1 MLGWMKHKLESR
13 FLAQLSITSDMQ
25 MIPPFMAE
33 IKEELKSLLM
43 QVKEE
48 SEKPALKLSSVQ
60 FTHSVVSDSLR
71 PHESQHARLSITN
84 SWSSLRLT
92 PIESVMPSSHL
103 ILCLPFLLLP
113 PIPPSIKVFS
123 NDSTLR
129 MRLPKHWSFSFS
141 I

>member
-71 PHESQHARLSITN
+71 PHELQHARSPCP
-84 SWSSLRLT
+84 SPT
-92 PIESVMPSSHL
+92 PGVHPNPCPSS
-103 ILCLPFLLLP
+103 
-113 PIPPSIKVFS
+113 
-123 NDSTLR
+123 R
-129 MRLPKHWSFSFS
+129 
-141 I
+141 